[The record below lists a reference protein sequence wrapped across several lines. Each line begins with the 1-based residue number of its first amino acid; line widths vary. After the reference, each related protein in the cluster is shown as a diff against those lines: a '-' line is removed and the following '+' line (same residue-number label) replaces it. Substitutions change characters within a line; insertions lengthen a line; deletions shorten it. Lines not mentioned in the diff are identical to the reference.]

1 MPLSKTSSPASC
13 SSTSVAEA
21 PAASVQERQYLCI
34 DLKSFYAS
42 VECVERGLDP
52 LTTCLVVADPTRTE
66 KTICLAVS
74 PAMKAL
80 GVRNRCRVFEI
91 PRTIDYVMVPPRMA
105 LYMERSCDVYAV
117 YLRWIAP
124 EDIHVYSIDEAFM
137 DITGYLDLY
146 GCTARELGERIRED
160 VVKTTGIP
168 ATCGLG
174 TNLYLAKIALDI
186 TAKHSRD
193 FFGELD
199 EETYRTTLWNH
210 RPITDFWRVGP
221 GIAERLAAMGI
232 HTMGQVATYPVEPLY
247 REFGVDAEILI
258 DHAWGVEPVT
268 MADIKAYR
276 SGSHSVST
284 AQVLGCNRDFAGARI
299 IAREMADSLAL
310 DLVDQR
316 LVASGVNLYVGYDLS
331 AEERAGI
338 RDRSDPRAWYRAV
351 ASGGGTERLLVPT
364 SSREQIMAATTRIFD
379 SSVDR
384 SRPVHRLGLTATGV
398 LPEDAPGVQDSL
410 FATPEADARERRRQ
424 EAISAVKRKFGKNSL
439 LKGVDLLP
447 EATTRER
454 NLQIG
459 GHRSG
464 E

>member
-1 MPLSKTSSPASC
+1 MADAPVARTS
-13 SSTSVAEA
+13 
-21 PAASVQERQYLCI
+21 QRQYLCI

-52 LTTCLVVADPTRTE
+52 LAARLVVADPTRTE

-91 PRTIDYVMVPPRMA
+91 PQTIDYVMVPPRMA
-105 LYMERSCDVYAV
+105 LYMERSCDIYAV

-137 DITGYLDLY
+137 DVMGYLDLY
-146 GCTARELGERIRED
+146 GCSARELGERIRED
-160 VVKTTGIP
+160 VVRTTGIP

-174 TNLYLAKIALDI
+174 TNLYLAKTALDI
-186 TAKHSRD
+186 TAKHSPG

-199 EETYRTTLWNH
+199 EETYRATLWDH

-221 GIAERLAAMGI
+221 GIAERLSAMGI
-232 HTMGQVATYPVEPLY
+232 HTMGQVATYPQEPLY
-247 REFGVDAEILI
+247 QEFGVDAEILI

-284 AQVLGCNRDFAGARI
+284 AQVLGCSRGFDGARI
-299 IAREMADSLAL
+299 ICRAMADALAL
-310 DLVDQR
+310 DLVEQR
-316 LVASGVNLYVGYDLS
+316 LVASGVSLFAGYDLS
-331 AEERAGI
+331 PEERAGI
-338 RDRSDPRAWYRAV
+338 SDRSDPRAWYRAV
-351 ASGGGTERLLVPT
+351 ASTGGIERFLVPT
-364 SSREQIMAATTRIFD
+364 NSREQVLAATTRLFD
-379 SSVDR
+379 ANVDA
-384 SRPVHRLGLTATGV
+384 SRKVHRLGLTAVAV
-398 LPEDAPGVQDSL
+398 LPEDASGVQGSL